1 MAQPS
6 TISSH
11 TETQRIVLNCLHR
24 LQQLLEKRQRGSF
37 RRALIAA
44 GLTEQELQVSPPTLA
59 RFDQVLFHAR
69 GAQPGITLE
78 LFSALSL
85 MDLGLVGYAAASAD
99 TVGDALRLVNNYH
112 ALTSDRFRP
121 VMEVDT
127 ERAHIVPVANPSF
140 AGEWMDIAEDHLAGT
155 WNLLRQLLGTGASPE
170 QIQVSLAYAPPS
182 YQSLYDS
189 MFGTE
194 VNFDAERTELAFPST
209 WLSLPV
215 ASANPEI
222 AELSSAVCERLLGP
236 VTRPTDTR
244 AAVRTLLLTRQGRT
258 MPGVVSAAHALN
270 LSTEQFRK
278 RLLRQGSNYKS
289 LVLEARMVLAKN
301 YLEATSLSIQEIAY
315 LLDYSHPGAF
325 SRAFKNYYGIA
336 PVSCRESALDSE

>member
-1 MAQPS
+1 MAQSS
-6 TISSH
+6 TFSSH
-11 TETQRIVLNCLHR
+11 TETQRIVLNCLRR
-24 LQQLLEKRQRGSF
+24 LQHLLEKRQRGSF

-44 GLTEQELQVSPPTLA
+44 GLTEAELQPSPPTLA
-59 RFDQVLFHAR
+59 SLDQVLFHAR
-69 GAQPGITLE
+69 QAQPGITLE

-121 VMEVDT
+121 VMEVDAET
-127 ERAHIVPVANPSF
+127 AHIVPVANPSF
-140 AGEWMDIAEDHLAGT
+140 ASEWMDIAEHHLART
-155 WNLLRQLLGTGASPE
+155 WNLLRQLLGSGASPQ
-170 QIQVSLAYAPPS
+170 QIQISLAYAPPS
-182 YQSLYDS
+182 YQILYDS
-189 MFGTE
+189 IFGTE
-194 VNFDAERTELAFPST
+194 VNFDAERTELAFPSP

-222 AELSSAVCERLLGP
+222 AELTSAVCERLLGP
-236 VTRPTDTR
+236 ATRPTDTR

-258 MPGVVSAAHALN
+258 MPGVASAAKALN

-278 RLLRQGSNYKS
+278 RLLRQGSSYKS

-301 YLEATSLSIQEIAY
+301 YLEATGLSIQEIAY

-325 SRAFKNYYGIA
+325 SRAFKKYYGSA
-336 PVSCRESALDSE
+336 PVTCRG